1 MKKSQVDVEIL
12 DSSEFNIEL
21 MKESLGSAGQ
31 IIDDTAGM
39 NYEDVIPIAVSLA
52 TLEKMDQIV
61 IALNNISMQIGNR

>member
-12 DSSEFNIEL
+12 ERLCIEL

-39 NYEDVIPIAVSLA
+39 NHEDVIPIAVSLA
-52 TLEKMDQIV
+52 TLEKLDQIV
-61 IALNNISMQIGNR
+61 IALNNIAMQIGNR